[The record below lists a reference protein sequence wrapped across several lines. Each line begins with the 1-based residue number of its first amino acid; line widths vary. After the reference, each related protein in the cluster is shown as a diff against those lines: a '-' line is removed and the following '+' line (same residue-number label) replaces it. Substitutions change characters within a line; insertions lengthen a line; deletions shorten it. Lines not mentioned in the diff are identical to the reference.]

1 VLAQINPDTV
11 QLAGGA
17 ASLFF
22 FIGGVNAI
30 LKLVDRLRGQPPV
43 EHLKVIADDMNKRL
57 CHLEAQRELDVRQQ
71 EERRRALY
79 SHVDKTRLELKEDI
93 KALDAK
99 VGVMPAE
106 VVALLRNTGAMEGR
120 KK

>member
-1 VLAQINPDTV
+1 MLGQISADTL
-11 QLAGGA
+11 QWAGGA

-22 FIGGVNAI
+22 FVGGVNAV
-30 LKLVDRLRGQPPV
+30 LRLVDRLRGEPPA
-43 EHLKVIADDMNKRL
+43 EQLKVLSDDLNKRV
-57 CHLEAQRELDVRQQ
+57 CRLEAQREVDAREQ

-93 KALDAK
+93 KALDEK

-106 VVALLRNTGAMEGR
+106 IVALLRNTGAI
-120 KK
+120 K